1 MKPNFLS
8 FHLKRP
14 SSAPLVPVDLDT
26 KDAVLWAQT
35 LPQDSQL
42 SIDCG
47 RLRCQRTLGV
57 GYVVSQLLLLR
68 RTGANIWLQNVNGPL
83 RRCLSLLQLER
94 VFILGDAR

>member
-8 FHLKRP
+8 FNLKKP
-14 SSAPLVPVDLDT
+14 SGAPIVPVDLDT

-35 LPQDSQL
+35 LPHDAQL

-68 RTGANIWLQNVNGPL
+68 RSSANIWLKNVNAPL
-83 RRCLSLLQLER
+83 RRCLNLLQLER
-94 VFILGDAR
+94 VFMLGDAR